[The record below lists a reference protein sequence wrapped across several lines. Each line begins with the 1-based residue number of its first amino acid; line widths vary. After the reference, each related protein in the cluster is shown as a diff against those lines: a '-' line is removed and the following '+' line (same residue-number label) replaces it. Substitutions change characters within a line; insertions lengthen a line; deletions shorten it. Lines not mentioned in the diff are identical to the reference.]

1 MSMGCSSR
9 PSPLAVALL
18 TCFAVTQH
26 SAPAWAYRP
35 FDGTDAEVEEPGE
48 VEIELQPA
56 GILQEGSEK
65 TLVAPATVINFGLPD
80 GWEATLQGQ
89 GEFPISPSGQP
100 AAMSDAGEATLEGQ
114 SPILPSGQPAAL
126 TEAGVSLKHVWRP
139 GSLQNVSGPSIAT
152 EVELLL
158 PGINAD
164 SGFGVSVDGILSQRF
179 DWGTIHFNV
188 EPALTRDHLADLFV
202 SMILEGPST
211 WTVRPVAEI
220 FYEEEFGKKDF
231 RSLTVSGLIGAIW
244 QVREDL
250 AFDIGFRHGY
260 DLTNRQ
266 PVNEIRAGM
275 TFGFPMRLG
284 TTPSALRE
292 EYGPRQGS

>member
-1 MSMGCSSR
+1 M
-9 PSPLAVALL
+9 
-18 TCFAVTQH
+18 
-26 SAPAWAYRP
+26 
-35 FDGTDAEVEEPGE
+35 TD
-48 VEIELQPA
+48 
-56 GILQEGSEK
+56 
-65 TLVAPATVINFGLPD
+65 
-80 GWEATLQGQ
+80 
-89 GEFPISPSGQP
+89 
-100 AAMSDAGEATLEGQ
+100 
-114 SPILPSGQPAAL
+114 
-126 TEAGVSLKHVWRP
+126 AGVSLKHVWRR
-139 GSLQNVSGPSIAT
+139 GSLQNESGPSIAT

-158 PGINAD
+158 PGIHAD
-164 SGFGVSVDGILSQRF
+164 KGFGVSVDGIVSQRF
-179 DWGTIHFNV
+179 DWGTIHFNA
-188 EPALTRDHLADLFV
+188 ESALTREHHADLFV

-220 FYEEEFGKKDF
+220 FYEEEFGQKDF

-244 QVREDL
+244 QVRDDL

-266 PVNEIRAGM
+266 PINEIRAGV